1 MGKVRGPQ
9 CCAFGCSKRKKVGP
23 AVSGSRSDSEGPSD
37 EESKLK
43 ENFQE
48 HFISKQFFNPIV
60 YYLMDQNKTL
70 AA

>member
-37 EESKLK
+37 EETKIKRKLSRT
-43 ENFQE
+43 FHQ
-48 HFISKQFFNPIV
+48 
-60 YYLMDQNKTL
+60 
-70 AA
+70 